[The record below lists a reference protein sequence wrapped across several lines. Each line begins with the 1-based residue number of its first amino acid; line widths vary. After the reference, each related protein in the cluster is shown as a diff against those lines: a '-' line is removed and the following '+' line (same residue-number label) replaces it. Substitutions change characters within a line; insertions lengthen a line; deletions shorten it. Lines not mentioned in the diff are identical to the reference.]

1 MMFKNLRNYFLS
13 GLLILAPLFLTV
25 LVLFYLV
32 RLADGFVVNPVFQL
46 LPLEQLDVASRVLA
60 AKLIIA
66 VAVVLFVTL
75 LGVAAQKFLFR
86 RLLESG
92 ESVILGIPVFS
103 RVYRSFK
110 EIAQAIFG
118 EKSGIFK
125 RVVFL
130 EYPRKGIFAMG
141 FVTQEKPWALT
152 DKTGLDLVSVF
163 VPSPPNPATGFFVF
177 VPREEL
183 IDANVSVE
191 DGIKLCISGG
201 AAAPST
207 RML

>member
-1 MMFKNLRNYFLS
+1 MLKKLRNYFLS

-32 RLADGFVVNPVFQL
+32 RLADGFVVDPVFRM
-46 LPLEQLDVASRVLA
+46 LPLEQLDMASRILA

-66 VAVVLFVTL
+66 VVVVLFVTF
-75 LGVAAQKFLFR
+75 LGIAAQKFLFR
-86 RLLESG
+86 RVLESG
-92 ESVILGIPVFS
+92 EAVILGIPVFN

-118 EKSGIFK
+118 EKTGIFK
-125 RVVFL
+125 RVVFV

-141 FVTQEKPWALT
+141 FVTNEKPWALT
-152 DKTGLDLVSVF
+152 DKTGKDLVSVF

-183 IDANVSVE
+183 LDANVTVE

-201 AAAPST
+201 AAAPQT